1 MKKERLI
8 QLMNDKTEDFLT
20 HYGILG
26 MKWGVRKGKGSSS
39 SKSSNTNKSAEKQKN
54 KRLEDMSDDE
64 LRAAISR
71 IQMEKQYKSLT
82 AKETSAGKKFASEV
96 LSSAGKQVATAYTA
110 KLMTQKLDSIMSA
123 KSKKAG
129 EAVINSAKKVTG

>member
-1 MKKERLI
+1 
-8 QLMNDKTEDFLT
+8 MNDKTEDFLT

-26 MKWGVRKGKGSSS
+26 MKWGVRKAGGSSS
-39 SKSSNTNKSAEKQKN
+39 SKSSNRNKSTGTQKKSVEN
-54 KRLEDMSDDE
+54 MSDDE
-64 LRAAISR
+64 LRTAISR